1 MKLSQLDTIALLRR
15 ALLFILVLGNVG
27 VVAELLLLKHTD
39 GFWQFIPLTLIGA
52 TLLVVAWYGLSR
64 GAAAL
69 KVLRVVLVLCF
80 ISGGV
85 GVVQHFRGNL
95 VYAAESNPS
104 ISGRELYLEA
114 IMGSTPALAPGTM
127 VQLALI
133 GLAFVFRH
141 PVLRGDTREANTSF
155 PRTDS

>member
-1 MKLSQLDTIALLRR
+1 MKLSQQDTVAVIRQ

-27 VVAELLLLKHTD
+27 VAAELLLLKHTD
-39 GFWQFIPLTLIGA
+39 GFWQLIPFALIGM
-52 TLLVVAWYGLSR
+52 TLLVTAWYGLSR
-64 GAAAL
+64 SRSSL
-69 KVLRVVLVLCF
+69 RTLRVILVFCF
-80 ISGGV
+80 VSGGV

-127 VQLALI
+127 VLLALI

-141 PVLRGDTREANTSF
+141 PVFRGETRESNTSF
-155 PRTDS
+155 PRTES